1 MLSLAELEELA
12 ETEVQGEETLAAL
25 AGHAAVVEC
34 QAAADQLTA
43 FAQENPGNEAAQ
55 DWAFVA
61 AERVSE
67 CALAVVDGYED
78 VAAEYARAA
87 KGERAAVALGRLD
100 DAGPMT
106 PQRLAALDTET
117 LELLRWYAHPWPVR
131 WLWPPERDTFG
142 RPIRPYV
149 INLFHGPG
157 GWSVGIRDVL
167 GADVDMVGVDLDP
180 GAVATATAAGFEV
193 ICASVTDLDPES
205 PGLRHVTGAILSP
218 PCQPFSPAGLRRGRY
233 AAAIDLVI
241 TVIRYAGAAAGFL
254 ALVDADGADAGF
266 APRSGDSWEEVRE
279 HLQDLE
285 DPRAGLMAEVVIF
298 PLAMLSRGGSIQWV
312 AVEQSSAL
320 PQQIEDALFAEF
332 RQAGWRTVEAVT
344 LDAVDY
350 GAASHR
356 KRRFMTAFRTSAPLV
371 GIRPSA
377 PFPQTTFAECVGWPA
392 GRMVNTRGQRG
403 INPATG
409 RPKGGNSFSADKPS
423 PCITATAYGWKDEKT
438 GERIGQAN
446 IARLVGFPGT
456 FPWQHVGR
464 GEGIRNKAQQAAD
477 AVCPM
482 VAAAVIGRVLNQQW
496 EDKAR
501 EYVKKL
507 YPHWAVE
514 AVAVDPRVWRRAV
527 QEALFHTQ
535 EIA

>member
-1 MLSLAELEELA
+1 MLSLAELEEFA
-12 ETEVQGEETLAAL
+12 ETEVQGEETLAVPA
-25 AGHAAVVEC
+25 AHAAVVEC
-34 QAAADQLTA
+34 QAAADLLTA
-43 FAQENPGNEAAQ
+43 FAQENPGDEEAQ
-55 DWAFVA
+55 NWAFEAV
-61 AERVSE
+61 ERVSA

-78 VAAEYARAA
+78 VAVEYARAA
-87 KGERAAVALGRLD
+87 KGERAAVVLGRLD

-106 PQRLAALDTET
+106 PQRLAALDAET

-180 GAVATATAAGFEV
+180 GAVATATAAGFQV

-205 PGLRHVTGAILSP
+205 PGLRHVSGAILSP

-233 AAAIDLVI
+233 AAAIDLVVR
-241 TVIRYAGAAAGFL
+241 VIRYAGAAAGFL
-254 ALVDADGADAGF
+254 ALVDDDGADAGF

-279 HLQDLE
+279 HLAELE
-285 DPRAGLMAEVVIF
+285 DPRAGLMAEVVIY
-298 PLAMLSRGGSIQWV
+298 PLAMLSRGGSIEWV

-320 PQQIEDALFAEF
+320 PKEIEDALFAEF
-332 RQAGWRTVEAVT
+332 RQAGWCTVEAVT

-350 GAASHR
+350 GAASRR
-356 KRRFMTAFRTSAPLV
+356 KRRFMTAFRASAPFV
-371 GIRPSA
+371 DVRPSA
-377 PFPQTTFAECVGWPA
+377 PFPQTTFAECVGWPE
-392 GRMVNTRGQRG
+392 GRVVNTRGQRG

-409 RPKGGNSFSADKPS
+409 RPKGGNEFSADKPS
-423 PCITATAYGWKDEKT
+423 PCVTATAYGWKEAKT
-438 GERIGQAN
+438 GERIGQIN
-446 IARLVGFPGT
+446 IARLVGFPGD

-482 VAAAVIGRVLNQQW
+482 VAAAVIGRVLNMWW
-496 EDKAR
+496 EAGTR
-501 EYVKKL
+501 AFAEEL
-507 YPHWAVE
+507 YPRTATE
-514 AVAVDPRVWRRAV
+514 ALSPDPRLSRRSA
-527 QEALFHTQ
+527 QEALPHSQ
-535 EIA
+535 RVA